1 VRRRR
6 RLENLVPTQRNKS
19 VAKIVARDGIA
30 VIMAQQSQ
38 AA

>member
-1 VRRRR
+1 
-6 RLENLVPTQRNKS
+6 VPTQRNKS